1 MTFDE
6 VMEQLESLGT
16 EQNRKVY
23 ARHGAAEPM
32 FGVSFAH
39 LRAMQR
45 RIQTDQELASALW
58 ASGNHDARI
67 LATLVADPAT
77 IGSAEL
83 DDWSRDLDNYIL
95 CDALS
100 SLVGKTPFV
109 DEKIDRW
116 CALKSEWRAATGWN
130 LVAGAAMSQEEIDDG
145 YFASCLDEI
154 VSDIK
159 NVPNRVR
166 HSMNQALICIGV
178 RNPALRKKALAAAKK
193 VGKVE
198 VDHGETGCRTP
209 DAAAY
214 IGRTLAHRQKKA
226 TEG

>member
-1 MTFDE
+1 VTFDE
-6 VMEQLESLGT
+6 AMEQLKSLGT
-16 EQNRKVY
+16 EQNRTIY
-23 ARHGAAEPM
+23 LRHGATEPV

-39 LRAMQR
+39 IRALQR
-45 RIQTDQELASALW
+45 GIRADQELADQLW

-67 LATLVADPAT
+67 LATLVADPAS
-77 IGSAEL
+77 ISSAHL
-83 DDWSRDLDNYIL
+83 DEWSRDLDNYIL
-95 CDALS
+95 CDAFS

-159 NVPNRVR
+159 GAPNRVR

-178 RNPALRKKALAAAKK
+178 RNPTLRKKALTAARKI
-193 VGKVE
+193 GKVE
-198 VDHGETGCRTP
+198 VDHGETGCKTP

-214 IGRTLAHRQKKA
+214 IDRTLAHRQMKS
-226 TEG
+226 TGS